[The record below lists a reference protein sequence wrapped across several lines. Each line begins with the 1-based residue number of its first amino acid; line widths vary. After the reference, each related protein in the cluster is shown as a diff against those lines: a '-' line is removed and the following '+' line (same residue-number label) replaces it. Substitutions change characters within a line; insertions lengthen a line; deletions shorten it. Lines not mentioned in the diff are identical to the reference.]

1 MKQTSKW
8 LKPRVWIPLLALLL
22 FYIGC
27 GVYVLVAGRVN
38 TVSVIISEKE
48 YVAGSQTA
56 VSSDERVMRVTQIKE
71 ELMDDGSLTLSV
83 EAEFAGTGEA
93 TLLHTFEMIDQTG
106 GSFGVSPVKSEYVF
120 YATPFG
126 LLYNKTFRHFNGNE
140 SLLVLAVGT
149 MLIVSAACVFS
160 VIEKYRCGDFSY
172 SMVVRCGLIIFL
184 TVNAMIVIF
193 RWIEMLRIN
202 GVFEINYIIGVLFN
216 SAKTFVTLS
225 ALPLTALALAL
236 ALSNVQL
243 VRHEG
248 FRVMNLLG
256 IFIGIVMMGG
266 IVVLRWLN
274 NHLVYASLET
284 YYFSNFTTLAFAYL
298 YVYFECMLLSTI
310 LCAVLS
316 TRYKPPYGL
325 DYIIILGCAI
335 RADGTPTPL
344 LRGRAERAL
353 AFEREQFA
361 HTGRHAK
368 FVPSG
373 GQGSDEII
381 SEAAS
386 MKRWLTEQGVAEEQ
400 ILEENQSVNTFQ
412 NMAFSKRVIEADAEN
427 AEKVQIGFS
436 TTNYHVFRGYTLANR
451 VNMKVKGLSAKT
463 KLYFFPNAFIREFI
477 GLLWEQKLR
486 HLAFAALLVAAL
498 GFLYYLTQVR

>member
-1 MKQTSKW
+1 MSNRKKLILLNIFIAAAILFTVVFSIAVGGRFSMHTYTFYESGS
-8 LKPRVWIPLLALLL
+8 LKDVQVQYSNENVVKMTDMRMENGEVILDFEALEPGKTKVDITFVNNNGSMPMSGKAFLVTPLRTIIALSYNSVTFSGFEVTVYALLAVL
-22 FYIGC
+22 F
-27 GVYVLVAGRVN
+27 
-38 TVSVIISEKE
+38 
-48 YVAGSQTA
+48 A
-56 VSSDERVMRVTQIKE
+56 VW
-71 ELMDDGSLTLSV
+71 
-83 EAEFAGTGEA
+83 F
-93 TLLHTFEMIDQTG
+93 
-106 GSFGVSPVKSEYVF
+106 
-120 YATPFG
+120 
-126 LLYNKTFRHFNGNE
+126 
-140 SLLVLAVGT
+140 T
-149 MLIVSAACVFS
+149 MLWIFADLFKKGGFSHKMVACGGIGLYTLVMFLYLAYKMLNNFVFS
-160 VIEKYRCGDFSY
+160 VNHLMSLITEVAAILLF
-172 SMVVRCGLIIFL
+172 GL
-184 TVNAMIVIF
+184 TPV
-193 RWIEMLRIN
+193 MLLLS
-202 GVFEINYIIGVLFN
+202 VL
-216 SAKTFVTLS
+216 
-225 ALPLTALALAL
+225 LAV
-236 ALSNVQL
+236 SNIWL
-243 VRHEG
+243 MRHEG
-248 FRVMNLLG
+248 RRPVNTLG
-256 IFIGIVMMGG
+256 IVFA
-266 IVVLRWLN
+266 VLWAIAM
-274 NHLVYASLET
+274 VCALET
-284 YYFSNFTTLAFAYL
+284 YTIMPFLMKLNYAWTIHLILVYILA
-298 YVYFECMLLSTI
+298 YFECLFLSTVACTF
-310 LCAVLS
+310 LA
-316 TRYKPPYGL
+316 TRYTPPL
-325 DYIIILGCAI
+325 DRDYIIILGCAI